1 MKKVLFTLMVGILC
15 ISCSKYDDLYNMIYN
30 LDGRVSELET
40 RCSKMNTN
48 IEALQIIVEVLENR
62 DYVVAVAPIK
72 IGSEILGYNLT
83 FAKNGTITIYNQI
96 GSEPEIGIRQDIDGL
111 YYWTLDGGWLY
122 SDDGKKI
129 LACGVTPQLKI
140 ENNFWYISYNGRDWQ
155 KLGLA
160 MGDDGSAFFSNVEY
174 DNDFLFLTLADGTQI
189 TLPRTGQGGSSN
201 IKVVM
206 LTINQEDWYYSNIDN
221 NNYFYCEFDMPEITE
236 KAFDEG
242 LIKMYRVYDYDTYDA
257 TQIEMPY
264 VRLNEFCA
272 GDVDGDGYDD
282 WGFYTETVD
291 YQFNIGS
298 LMVCYTASD
307 FDYELN
313 EEYIPEA
320 MQFRCVILQ

>member
-1 MKKVLFTLMVGILC
+1 MNMKKVLFTLMVGILC
-15 ISCSKYDDLYNMIYN
+15 ISCNKYDDLYNMIYN
-30 LDGRVSELET
+30 LDGRVSELEA
-40 RCSKMNTN
+40 NT
-48 IEALQIIVEVLENR
+48 EALEIITEVLESR
-62 DYVVAVAPIK
+62 DYVVSVTPIK
-72 IGSEILGYNLT
+72 YGSSIVGYTLI
-83 FAKNGTITIYNQI
+83 FAKNGSINIFM
-96 GSEPEIGIRQDIDGL
+96 G
-111 YYWTLDGGWLY
+111 
-122 SDDGKKI
+122 
-129 LACGVTPQLKI
+129 
-140 ENNFWYISYNGRDWQ
+140 NGD
-155 KLGLA
+155 
-160 MGDDGSAFFSNVEY
+160 STFFSNVEY
-174 DNDFLFLTLADGTQI
+174 DNNFLFLTLADGKLI

-201 IKVVM
+201 IKVVT

-298 LMVCYTASD
+298 LMVCYTTSD